1 MIYLEAVAVLDIK
14 HGIVVQG
21 RAGDRENYQ
30 PIESR
35 LIAAD
40 DKSPLAVAKAFYNK
54 LAIKKLYI
62 ADLDAIMKK
71 DEANIDEIKAI
82 KKELPQVEIMLDA
95 ALLDFK
101 TAQKY
106 LDDFLDYYIIAT
118 ESLNDLKYLAKFSD
132 YSKKVIISIDLK
144 NGELIN
150 NLEQWQ
156 DKTTRQIIEEI
167 KGYGFKKFIILDIA
181 AVGTARG
188 IAAYIKELKNLF
200 PELEFITGG
209 GVKDYR
215 DIKPL
220 KKQGFSGVLIAT
232 AFHNGSLGRKEVEL
246 IENEKILFKIA
257 WCITGAGHLLAESI
271 EEIANL
277 KNKYNNLEIDI
288 YLSKAGFEVL
298 KIYKLFNK
306 LEELGC
312 EIQKDSA
319 ASSPI
324 MGRLYKGHYDLL
336 VSSPTT
342 SNTVAKFVHGIS
354 DTLVSNFLAH
364 AGKSKI
370 PILLLPTDTEEEL
383 VSAAPNKM
391 VDVYPRE
398 IDIKNTDRLKGIDK
412 LEIISDLEEVEQWL
426 KNYL

>member
-1 MIYLEAVAVLDIK
+1 MEAVAVLDIK

>member
-1 MIYLEAVAVLDIK
+1 MEAVAVLDIK

-215 DIKPL
+215 DINP
-220 KKQGFSGVLIAT
+220 
-232 AFHNGSLGRKEVEL
+232 
-246 IENEKILFKIA
+246 
-257 WCITGAGHLLAESI
+257 
-271 EEIANL
+271 
-277 KNKYNNLEIDI
+277 
-288 YLSKAGFEVL
+288 
-298 KIYKLFNK
+298 
-306 LEELGC
+306 
-312 EIQKDSA
+312 
-319 ASSPI
+319 
-324 MGRLYKGHYDLL
+324 
-336 VSSPTT
+336 
-342 SNTVAKFVHGIS
+342 
-354 DTLVSNFLAH
+354 
-364 AGKSKI
+364 
-370 PILLLPTDTEEEL
+370 
-383 VSAAPNKM
+383 
-391 VDVYPRE
+391 
-398 IDIKNTDRLKGIDK
+398 
-412 LEIISDLEEVEQWL
+412 
-426 KNYL
+426 